1 MKRILLFS
9 CLFSVFINSRVC
21 AQSVTPVSTATTNV
35 GISGLTLAMSIQQ
48 FKEKLEFDAT
58 EYLLR
63 NNKEIDL
70 FSIKVMNLDNV
81 KVSDL
86 SNISCIAFNVNFLNK
101 DLTIKDRFVLLLF
114 TNRGWISD
122 NGVNTSLI
130 KYKLLSRTEWNNIF
144 LTYINCASSFKTK
157 YTSTHY
163 IQGLTLVA
171 TSLFNEN
178 DSSHIKITNSNHS
191 VSFFKI
197 DNYPIGRATLT
208 TGGVVF
214 SVPNSPRIPF
224 MQFHKDAYSVVDFSP
239 EYKVIY
245 SENALGLY
253 IKQLDRLVELK
264 RNTLNAIHFAVNN

>member
-1 MKRILLFS
+1 MKHIILFT
-9 CLFSVFINSRVC
+9 CLFSVFVNSSVL
-21 AQSVTPVSTATTNV
+21 AQSITPVSTASTNV

-58 EYLLR
+58 EYVLR
-63 NNKEIDL
+63 NNKEVDL
-70 FSIKVMNLDNV
+70 FTLKVMNLDNV

-86 SNISCIAFNVNFLNK
+86 SNISCIAFNVNMLNK
-101 DLTIKDRFVLLLF
+101 DLTVKERYVLLLL

-122 NGVNTSLI
+122 NGINTGLN

-157 YTSTHY
+157 YSATHY
-163 IQGLTLVA
+163 IQGLTLLA
-171 TSLFNEN
+171 NSMYNEN
-178 DSSHIKITNSNHS
+178 DSSHLKITNSNHTI
-191 VSFFKI
+191 SFFKI

-214 SVPNSPRIPF
+214 TVPNSPRIPF
-224 MQFHKDAYSVVDFSP
+224 MPFHKDAYSVVDFSP
-239 EYKVIY
+239 EYKIIY

-253 IKQLDRLVELK
+253 IKQMDRLVELK
-264 RNTLNAIHFAVNN
+264 RNTINAIHFAVNN